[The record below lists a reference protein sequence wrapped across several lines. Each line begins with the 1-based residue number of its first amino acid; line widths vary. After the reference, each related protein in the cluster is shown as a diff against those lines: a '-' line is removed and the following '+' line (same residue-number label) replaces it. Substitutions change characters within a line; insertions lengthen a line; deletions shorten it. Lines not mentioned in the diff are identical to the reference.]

1 MMKKNVY
8 IAPSVVV
15 VDSYLHLLTQI
26 SVAMGGNTSE
36 TSGVTRQR
44 GVLSRETDDYWD
56 DFDDED
62 Y

>member
-1 MMKKNVY
+1 MMKKRVY

-26 SVAMGGNTSE
+26 SVAMGDTSTGSE
-36 TSGVTRQR
+36 TTGVTRQR

-56 DFDDED
+56 DYDEE
-62 Y
+62 

>member
-1 MMKKNVY
+1 MMKKRVY

-26 SVAMGGNTSE
+26 SVAMGENTSE
-36 TSGVTRQR
+36 TPGVTRQR

-56 DFDDED
+56 DYDEE
-62 Y
+62 

>member
-1 MMKKNVY
+1 MMKKRVY

-26 SVAMGGNTSE
+26 SVAQGNPE

-56 DFDDED
+56 DYDEE
-62 Y
+62 